1 MKAKIRENDLE
12 SWEKTCSAFWNRQ
25 LPQEKYKWWKNHL
38 ELCSPHHFQVQIAR
52 DPFFTLFINYLVMMC
67 CVHACLSLR
76 HSKQKKRNFFIVF
89 CHEKV
94 RIQIRTT
101 RFLCPRLINNNNN
114 KQKQP
119 VKHYCL
125 VLFLNKIN
133 KMYQNNPYA
142 LMEKMQGV
150 KQVG

>member
-1 MKAKIRENDLE
+1 MKTKTRENDLE
-12 SWEKTCSAFWNRQ
+12 TREKMRSAFSDRQ
-25 LPQEKYKWWKNHL
+25 LPQEKYKWWKRHL
-38 ELCSPHHFQVQIAR
+38 ELCSPHHLHVQSAR
-52 DPFFTLFINYLVMMC
+52 DPFFTLFTNYLVMMC

-76 HSKQKKRNFFIVF
+76 NSKQKKRNFFIVF

-94 RIQIRTT
+94 IIQIRTT